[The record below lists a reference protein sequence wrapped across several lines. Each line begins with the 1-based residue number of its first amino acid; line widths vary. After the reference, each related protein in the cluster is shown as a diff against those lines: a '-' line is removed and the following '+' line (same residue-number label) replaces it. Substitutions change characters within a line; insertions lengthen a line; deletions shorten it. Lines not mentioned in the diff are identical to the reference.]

1 MLRIV
6 PWLPPIFA
14 DRAEA
19 GRVLAA
25 SVAEVALDSPVVVG
39 VARGGVAVAMEM
51 ARVLKAPLTAVAVAS
66 VIAEGRRLGVVT
78 SGGQAASIEGRDVA
92 DDDALARARRAA
104 EAVAA
109 RLDHEP
115 LAIERRDAVVVDD
128 GVITG
133 LTLAAACRWVRA
145 RGATRVIVASP
156 VGRSDGLE
164 RLYAEAD
171 LVICAHRL
179 DDIAAVGQAYSSFE
193 PLDEWYVAGL
203 LAGAE

>member
-6 PWLPPIFA
+6 PWLPPIFE

-25 SVAEVALDSPVVVG
+25 SLAEVPGHEPIVIG
-39 VARGGVAVAMEM
+39 VARGGVAVAVEV
-51 ARVLKAPLTAVAVAS
+51 ARALEAPLTSIAVAS
-66 VIAEGRRLGVVT
+66 VTADGRRLGVVT
-78 SGGQAASIEGRDVA
+78 SGGEAATVAGRNVA
-92 DDDALARARRAA
+92 EEALARARRAA

-109 RLDHEP
+109 RLDHDALP
-115 LAIERRDAVVVDD
+115 IDRRDAVVVDD
-128 GVITG
+128 GVVTG
-133 LTLAAACRWVRA
+133 LTLAAACRWTRA
-145 RGATRVIVASP
+145 RGAARVIAGSP
-156 VGRSDGLE
+156 VGRNDGLR
-164 RLYAEAD
+164 RLHADAD
-171 LVICAHRL
+171 LVVCPHRL

>member
-39 VARGGVAVAMEM
+39 VARGGVAVATEV

-66 VIAEGRRLGVVT
+66 VIAEARRLGVVT
-78 SGGQAASIEGRDVA
+78 SGGQAAGVEGRDVA

-104 EAVAA
+104 QAVAL
-109 RLDHEP
+109 RLDHQP
-115 LAIERRDAVVVDD
+115 LPIARRDAVVVDD

-133 LTLAAACRWVRA
+133 LTLAAACRWARA
-145 RGATRVIVASP
+145 RGASRAIVASP

-164 RLYAEAD
+164 RLYVEAD
-171 LVICAHRL
+171 LVICPHRL
-179 DDIAAVGQAYSSFE
+179 DDIAAAGQAYSSFE